1 MAVVDIKNLEG
12 KNVGQI
18 ELPDAVFGAKVNPN
32 LLHETVRWYQAAQ
45 RAGTHKTKGRGE
57 VSGSGK
63 KLWKQKGTGRAR
75 VGSIRSSIWRKGGTV
90 HGPVPRSYAYRLP
103 RKMVLGALRS
113 ALSAKLAEQKL
124 TVVDAWQLESHKT
137 QAVPRRRSARLD
149 GDDEDHAARG
159 DCGEPQS
166 GTCQPQSRRREAG
179 RSARP
184 AAVRFA
190 AARPAGAFERRGR
203 ASRRDARIRAA
214 RRGACFR
221 SRNDRSGKAG
231 RASRQGCEARSL
243 GKESS
248 GKESGGQKA
257 GREREGQEVSER
269 VNAALQAGETSHG
282 VRVNA
287 GLKRRT
293 RP

>member
-12 KNVGQI
+12 KNVGQLD
-18 ELPDAVFGAKVNPN
+18 LPDAVFGAKVNPN

-124 TVVDAWQLESHKT
+124 TVVDAWQLDSHKT
-137 QAVPRRRSARLD
+137 KPFRQALTRLD
-149 GDDEDHAARG
+149 GDTKTVLLVETSANRNLELASRNLEGVKLVAPHAL
-159 DCGEPQS
+159 
-166 GTCQPQSRRREAG
+166 QPYDLLRHDRLVLSKE
-179 RSARP
+179 
-184 AAVRFA
+184 AAVRLGTTLGPRTA
-190 AARPAGAFERRGR
+190 TPASQVVNIEPTQQPAEAPKVARP
-203 ASRRDARIRAA
+203 SARKKTAPVKKAA
-214 RRGACFR
+214 KKKPATKK
-221 SRNDRSGKAG
+221 DKGK
-231 RASRQGCEARSL
+231 
-243 GKESS
+243 K
-248 GKESGGQKA
+248 
-257 GREREGQEVSER
+257 
-269 VNAALQAGETSHG
+269 
-282 VRVNA
+282 
-287 GLKRRT
+287 
-293 RP
+293 